1 MSHYPEGCIEPE
13 DRANWDHW
21 QREKEWQREKKWR
34 AEQDAFHVVVNDP
47 WTTTGTRK
55 GIKVTPEDEEPF

>member
-13 DRANWDHW
+13 DRANWDFW
-21 QREKEWQREKKWR
+21 QNQKKWEADR
-34 AEQDAFHVVVNDP
+34 PRREAHWYDSDP

-55 GIKVTPEDEEPF
+55 AIKVTPEDEEPF